1 MRGHHRFR
9 VVMTARRGNANEVQA
24 AIDFLREGVGGLSRV
39 GVDAAGRRHKEHQRE
54 RRPTDR

>member
-1 MRGHHRFR
+1 
-9 VVMTARRGNANEVQA
+9 MTARRGNANEVQA
-24 AIDFLREGVGGLSRV
+24 AIDFLREGVGGLCRV